1 MAGTLRRPCDVTGR
15 MTDVLLDDARLPD
28 TAPVRAA
35 RDLAERFLTPALA
48 AHSIRSWYWAVGFAD
63 LLALEP
69 DRELLAVAALLHDI
83 GLAEEF
89 DAVRTPYEIAGG
101 HVAAVFGAGAGWPR
115 ARQQRLIE
123 VIERHNWPEVD
134 PAVDVEGHLLE
145 IATGLDI
152 SGARPDALP
161 HDYLAA
167 VLDEL
172 PRGTLAVDF
181 GDRVAE
187 QAERKPTSHA
197 ARILRGGLREQLAD
211 NPLESR

>member
-1 MAGTLRRPCDVTGR
+1 
-15 MTDVLLDDARLPD
+15 MTSVRLDDASLPD
-28 TAPVRAA
+28 TDPVRAA
-35 RDLAERFLTPALA
+35 RDLADRYLTPALA
-48 AHSIRSWYWAVGFAD
+48 AHSVRSWCWAVGFAE
-63 LLALEP
+63 ALGLDP

-101 HVAAVFGAGAGWPR
+101 HVAAVFGAGAGWSR
-115 ARQQRLIE
+115 ARQQRLLE

-161 HDYLAA
+161 TPYLDEVLAA
-167 VLDEL
+167 F
-172 PRGTLAVDF
+172 PRGALATDF
-181 GDRVAE
+181 GDRVLE
-187 QAERKPTSHA
+187 QAERKPASHA
-197 ARILRGGLREQLAD
+197 ARLIAGGLIAKLAA
-211 NPLESR
+211 NPLEHR

>member
-1 MAGTLRRPCDVTGR
+1 M
-15 MTDVLLDDARLPD
+15 LLDDARPPD
-28 TAPVRAA
+28 TAAVRAA
-35 RDLAERFLTPALA
+35 RDLAERYLPPALS

-63 LLALEP
+63 VLALEP

-115 ARQQRLIE
+115 HRQQRLIE
-123 VIERHNWPEVD
+123 VVERHNWPEVD
-134 PAVDVEGHLLE
+134 PTMDVEGHLLE
-145 IATGLDI
+145 IATGLDV

-161 HDYLAA
+161 RDYLAA
-167 VLDEL
+167 VLIEL
-172 PRGTLAVDF
+172 PRGTLAADF

-197 ARILRGGLREQLAD
+197 ARILRGGLRDKLAHH
-211 NPLESR
+211 PLDAI

>member
-1 MAGTLRRPCDVTGR
+1 MRIDDLRPPETP
-15 MTDVLLDDARLPD
+15 T
-28 TAPVRAA
+28 VRAA
-35 RDLAERFLTPALA
+35 LDLAARYLTPALA
-48 AHSIRSWYWAVGFAD
+48 AHSVRSWYWAAGFAEV
-63 LLALEP
+63 LGLRP
-69 DRELLAVAALLHDI
+69 DRELLAVAALLHDL

-101 HVAAVFGAGAGWPR
+101 HVAAVFGAGADWSR
-115 ARQQRLIE
+115 EQQQRLVE

-134 PAVDVEGHLLE
+134 PDLDVEGHLLE

-161 HDYLAA
+161 REYLLEVLEAYPRGALAA
-167 VLDEL
+167 
-172 PRGTLAVDF
+172 DF

-197 ARILRGGLREQLAD
+197 ARLLAGGLRDKLAR
-211 NPLESR
+211 NPLERLR

>member
-1 MAGTLRRPCDVTGR
+1 VR
-15 MTDVLLDDARLPD
+15 LDDHRLPD

-35 RDLAERFLTPALA
+35 QDLAERYLTPALA
-48 AHSIRSWYWAVGFAD
+48 AHSMRSWCWASGFAEVQG
-63 LLALEP
+63 LAP

-89 DAVRTPYEIAGG
+89 DAVRVAYEVGGG
-101 HVAAVFGAGAGWPR
+101 HVAAVFGAGAGWSVE
-115 ARQQRLIE
+115 RQTRLVEI
-123 VIERHNWPEVD
+123 IERHNWPEVD
-134 PAVDVEGHLLE
+134 PALDVEGHLLE

-161 HDYLAA
+161 REYLLEVLEAYPRGELAA
-167 VLDEL
+167 
-172 PRGTLAVDF
+172 DF

-197 ARILRGGLREQLAD
+197 ARLLAGGLRDNLAR
-211 NPLESR
+211 NSLEHLR